1 MLFIELID
9 WALDWLAFVLVFY
22 AADLQF
28 QNDPDHVLRT
38 FIMVL
43 CGLSTVFWFFE
54 GVLFCANKH
63 TFCSLAKYF
72 TVGHLLIEDGT
83 QVVLYSILASGTT
96 NSGAEGHIV
105 QVILIVAAGIQS
117 LLFFFQKGYGLLP
130 TELLSE
136 HKRSAW
142 RSDARVDPGVVLHL
156 QESLQPDARA
166 TLEHH
171 TVADAQSCT

>member
-1 MLFIELID
+1 MRD
-9 WALDWLAFVLVFY
+9 
-22 AADLQF
+22 
-28 QNDPDHVLRT
+28 
-38 FIMVL
+38 FIMAL
-43 CGLSTVFWFFE
+43 CVLSTVSWFLEF
-54 GVLFCANKH
+54 VLFLRDNDAFRAYGQCFNFA
-63 TFCSLAKYF
+63 
-72 TVGHLLIEDGT
+72 HLLVEDGM
-83 QVVLYSILASGTT
+83 QVVLYSIVASG
-96 NSGAEGHIV
+96 NASSGTEDNAM
-105 QVILIVAAGIQS
+105 QVGAVIAAGIQS